1 MYYDRPSTLLWF
13 LCQHHAVHCTSRQY
27 MAGSCWGFSSS
38 GRFPRH
44 TGEGWP
50 VLFSLLLLP
59 PTWSGMRQR
68 IGVPQSLS
76 HCSAEC
82 SMAELWWSGRM
93 DFFPDLMGS
102 LGFQNKVPCL
112 PLNVLGI
119 FNTNA
124 IAFLVIP
131 AYSWDTH
138 RPQLLPNFQC
148 LLWMLVVGHQGNRCH
163 ITALKDEQMTRKH
176 LEFTACRE
184 KEERGRSLL
193 VLFS

>member
-13 LCQHHAVHCTSRQY
+13 LYQRHAVHCTSRQY

-38 GRFPRH
+38 GRFHRH

-50 VLFSLLLLP
+50 VPISLLLLP
-59 PTWSGMRQR
+59 STWSRMRQG

-82 SMAELWWSGRM
+82 SMAELWWSRRM
-93 DFFPDLMGS
+93 DFFPDPMVS

-131 AYSWDTH
+131 AY
-138 RPQLLPNFQC
+138 RYPQATAAAKFPMSAVNAGG
-148 LLWMLVVGHQGNRCH
+148 WTRQGNRCH

-176 LEFTACRE
+176 LEFRACRE